1 MNQIKSI
8 FSWLNSFLEKARIIM
23 LNIATAIVLIFFI
36 ILIFGPI
43 TSLESEVKDPSG
55 RLLFINPVGTVVD
68 QEVFNSDFLLEI
80 ATGSSTE
87 QIQTRDLIQLIKAA
101 GEDEDIPAVLV
112 DFSSTSFAGPTTAI
126 NIAKELK
133 SLRDSGKRVIA
144 FNDRLSTTSYLMAS
158 QASEIW
164 LHPVGSISIRGI
176 GGVRAYQKELY
187 ENLKINFHNYSQ
199 GDFKS
204 AVESNTRTNMS
215 ENDKMQREDLLNPI
229 WDEMKFLMAQ
239 GRDIEINDIQSFAD
253 EYIGFFGEA
262 EIGNIA
268 YALERNIIDGTKSF
282 PEFRQ
287 YMIEEFGLDEET
299 ETETYKTISYND
311 YKKQINEDSSNSD
324 NQIAVITVEGVIME
338 GEIIQGVAGANGIV
352 NQIRSAHEDENTKA
366 IVFRVNSPGGSIIAS
381 EMMRDELLAAKRKG
395 INVVVSMGDYA
406 ASGGVY
412 ISTPANYI
420 FAEPTTI
427 TGSIGV
433 AFAFPTLENAMDYI
447 GVNFDGVVTSKHGG
461 WDLTQG
467 IDDDLDKIF
476 ARWGADA
483 YDRFIKFV
491 ADSRSKSYEDIKEIA
506 GGRVWIATSALE
518 IGLVDAI
525 GGIDD
530 AITYAADMAAL
541 EDYRVEYYGE
551 ELSPRE
557 KILRELLKN
566 SGVSLGESKVLLAL
580 DGLSNLYETL
590 RGIKEPKALLTC
602 IDCLVDLD

>member
-23 LNIATAIVLIFFI
+23 LNIGTAIVLIFFI

-43 TSLESEVKDPSG
+43 TSIESEVKDPSG
-55 RLLFINPVGTVVD
+55 RVLFIDPVGTVVD
-68 QEVFNSDFLLEI
+68 QEVFSSDFLLEI

-87 QIQTRDLIQLIKAA
+87 QIQTRDLIQLIRAA
-101 GEDEDIPAVLV
+101 GQDEDVPAVLV

-215 ENDKMQREDLLNPI
+215 ENDKMQRENLLNPI

-239 GRDIEINDIQSFAD
+239 GRGIEINDLQSFAD

-268 YALERNIIDGTKSF
+268 YALEKNIIDGTKSF

-287 YMIEEFGLDEET
+287 YMIEEFGLDEEAK
-299 ETETYKTISYND
+299 TETYKTISYND
-311 YKKQINEDSSNSD
+311 YKKQINKDYSNSD
-324 NQIAVITVEGVIME
+324 NQIAVILV
-338 GEIIQGVAGANGIV
+338 
-352 NQIRSAHEDENTKA
+352 RSATQVRANIIDNCPSIK
-366 IVFRVNSPGGSIIAS
+366 IIGRGGVGMDNIDV
-381 EMMRDELLAAKRKG
+381 EYAKSKG
-395 INVVVSMGDYA
+395 INVINTPA
-406 ASGGVY
+406 ASSKSV
-412 ISTPANYI
+412 
-420 FAEPTTI
+420 AELVFSHLFGCVRFLHESNRSMPLDGDSKFKDLKKSYAKGTELAGKTI
-427 TGSIGV
+427 GIIGFGRIGQEVAKIAIGV
-433 AFAFPTLENAMDYI
+433 GMNVIFYDKFSQQADIKLDFFDGQNLTFKLNSSSFEEVLSNSDFITIHIPASDKYIIDSDEFKKMKEGSGILNLSRGGIINEEELIKNIESRKISFAAIDTFEDEPNPSVKVLMNSSISLTPHIGAATNEAQDRI
-447 GVNFDGVVTSKHGG
+447 GV
-461 WDLTQG
+461 
-467 IDDDLDKIF
+467 
-476 ARWGADA
+476 
-483 YDRFIKFV
+483 
-491 ADSRSKSYEDIKEIA
+491 
-506 GGRVWIATSALE
+506 
-518 IGLVDAI
+518 
-525 GGIDD
+525 
-530 AITYAADMAAL
+530 
-541 EDYRVEYYGE
+541 
-551 ELSPRE
+551 ELAE
-557 KILRELLKN
+557 KINEI
-566 SGVSLGESKVLLAL
+566 LG
-580 DGLSNLYETL
+580 
-590 RGIKEPKALLTC
+590 
-602 IDCLVDLD
+602 